1 MTTTIINDNEQDSII
16 SKSGELL
23 KKVDELS
30 QELKIDGRDLERFK
44 EKISNSLSNSQDA
57 DEMKDMAKTA
67 GKLALNGASAL
78 FAMDPT
84 MMALSL
90 ILNFILENAVNDNGE
105 NKEIV
110 LQRQRD
116 KEDLEKFEKLFDK
129 IFSKENFEKF
139 IENADKLYNY
149 LFKKDDKIDEKA
161 IDKFIDFFEKIKI
174 DDDKKDNAI
183 SFLSIISEKFRED
196 GRNDFSNRFDKL
208 AGKIGLD
215 RDLSKTFATGELE
228 FLSVSF
234 SSTEFRNQTQTK
246 RQDGFVS
253 MIQKQRSSSI
263 LNQKS
268 NSI

>member
-1 MTTTIINDNEQDSII
+1 MTTTIINDNQQDSII

-30 QELKIDGRDLERFK
+30 QELKIDGNDLERFK

-90 ILNFILENAVNDNGE
+90 ILNFILENAVSNLLDGNSD
-105 NKEIV
+105 KEKKE
-110 LQRQRD
+110 

-129 IFSKENFEKF
+129 IFSRENFEKF

-161 IDKFIDFFEKIKI
+161 IDKFVDFFEKIKI

-183 SFLSIISEKFRED
+183 SFLSIISKKFRED
-196 GRNDFSNRFDKL
+196 GRDDFSNRFDKL
-208 AGKIGLD
+208 AGKIGVD
-215 RDLSKTFATGELE
+215 RDLSKTFAGKELE
-228 FLSVSF
+228 FLSVSS
-234 SSTEFRNQTQTK
+234 SSTESRSQTPTRRK
-246 RQDGFVS
+246 NGFVS
-253 MIQKQRSSSI
+253 TIEKQRSDGLVSQQI
-263 LNQKS
+263 R
-268 NSI
+268 

>member
-16 SKSGELL
+16 PKSGELL
-23 KKVDELS
+23 KKVDDLS
-30 QELKIDGRDLERFK
+30 RELKIDGKDLERFK
-44 EKISNSLSNSQDA
+44 ERISNSLSNSQDA

-90 ILNFILENAVNDNGE
+90 ILNFILENAVSNLLESNID
-105 NKEIV
+105 KE
-110 LQRQRD
+110 QKE
-116 KEDLEKFEKLFDK
+116 KEDLQKFEKLFNK
-129 IFSKENFEKF
+129 IFSQENFEKF
-139 IENADKLYNY
+139 IENADKLYNF

-161 IDKFIDFFEKIKI
+161 IDKFVDFFEKIKI

-183 SFLSIISEKFRED
+183 RFLSIISEKFREEGHD
-196 GRNDFSNRFDKL
+196 NFSARFDKL

-253 MIQKQRSSSI
+253 MVARQRSDGLVSQQSR
-263 LNQKS
+263 
-268 NSI
+268 

>member
-16 SKSGELL
+16 PKSGELL
-23 KKVDELS
+23 KKVDDLS
-30 QELKIDGRDLERFK
+30 RELKIDGKDLEQFK
-44 EKISNSLSNSQDA
+44 ERISNSLSNSQDA
-57 DEMKDMAKTA
+57 DEMKDMAKSA

-84 MMALSL
+84 MMALSF
-90 ILNFILENAVNDNGE
+90 ILNFILENAVSNLSDIKSD
-105 NKEIV
+105 KE
-110 LQRQRD
+110 QKEQ
-116 KEDLEKFEKLFDK
+116 EDLEKFEKLFNK

-139 IENADKLYNY
+139 AENADKLFNY

-161 IDKFIDFFEKIKI
+161 IDKFVDFFEKIKI

-183 SFLSIISEKFRED
+183 RFLSIISEKFREEGHD
-196 GRNDFSNRFDKL
+196 NFSEKFSKL
-208 AGKIGLD
+208 PGKIGLD
-215 RDLSKTFATGELE
+215 RDLSKKFATGELE

-253 MIQKQRSSSI
+253 MVARQRSDGLVSQQI
-263 LNQKS
+263 R
-268 NSI
+268 

>member
-1 MTTTIINDNEQDSII
+1 MTTIIINDNEQYSII

-23 KKVDELS
+23 KKVDDLS
-30 QELKIDGRDLERFK
+30 QELKIDGKDLERFK
-44 EKISNSLSNSQDA
+44 ERISNSLSNSQDA

-90 ILNFILENAVNDNGE
+90 ILNFILENAVSNLLDGNSD
-105 NKEIV
+105 KEKKE
-110 LQRQRD
+110 

-161 IDKFIDFFEKIKI
+161 IDKFVDFFEKIKI

-196 GRNDFSNRFDKL
+196 GRDDFSNRFDKL
-208 AGKIGLD
+208 TVKIGLD
-215 RDLSKTFATGELE
+215 RDLSKTFAGRGLE
-228 FLSVSF
+228 FLSASF
-234 SSTEFRNQTQTK
+234 SSTEFRNQTETR